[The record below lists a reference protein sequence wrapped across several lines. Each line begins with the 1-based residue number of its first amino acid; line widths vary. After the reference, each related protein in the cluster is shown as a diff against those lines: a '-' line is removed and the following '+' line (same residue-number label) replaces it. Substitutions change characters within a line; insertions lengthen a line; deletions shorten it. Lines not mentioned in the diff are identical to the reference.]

1 MKSYNLYAHKC
12 QVLKTFYL
20 CKVDFGINLKCNV
33 HNLNSLNKY
42 F

>member
-1 MKSYNLYAHKC
+1 MKREKSYNLYVDKC

-20 CKVDFGINLKCNV
+20 CKVGFRINLKCNV
-33 HNLNSLNKY
+33 QKY